1 MHLKGAN
8 YRKKRGRNNVSSKKV
23 KSLLQANAELKEKL
37 QAALK
42 RIEELEQH
50 LAECSCALQIA
61 AIGWNLIFLSSL
73 NWDTKIQN
81 LRTKI
86 KHQVYSI
93 DRRVSLFLFSC
104 NNHLIFFCKQAQ
116 RSSSSW
122 KFQYDLGLV
131 LQVLPIV
138 TPLVFG
144 ISLPLVLPQQM
155 HVADHPAFSLPNGLA
170 NYSCTYCFHRKQN
183 VKSYTTK
190 VNSKYI
196 AFNMV
201 YVPKRGC
208 RFVVNSC
215 Y

>member
-1 MHLKGAN
+1 M
-8 YRKKRGRNNVSSKKV
+8 YSKKSECTHKNKTSGV
-23 KSLLQANAELKEKL
+23 FN
-37 QAALK
+37 
-42 RIEELEQH
+42 RLESVFISFFH
-50 LAECSCALQIA
+50 I
-61 AIGWNLIFLSSL
+61 IIIFFFLEAS
-73 NWDTKIQN
+73 TKIQFLPNRKFPSTLEN
-81 LRTKI
+81 LGIT
-86 KHQVYSI
+86 S
-93 DRRVSLFLFSC
+93 
-104 NNHLIFFCKQAQ
+104 AE
-116 RSSSSW
+116 
-122 KFQYDLGLV
+122 V

-144 ISLPLVLPQQM
+144 ISLPLVLSQQM
-155 HVADHPAFSLPNGLA
+155 HVADHPALSLPNGLA

-183 VKSYTTK
+183 VKSCTTK

>member
-1 MHLKGAN
+1 MVLWLNVWNKELLTLKN
-8 YRKKRGRNNVSSKKV
+8 FFVVTKKF
-23 KSLLQANAELKEKL
+23 LKAK
-37 QAALK
+37 
-42 RIEELEQH
+42 
-50 LAECSCALQIA
+50 
-61 AIGWNLIFLSSL
+61 F
-73 NWDTKIQN
+73 D
-81 LRTKI
+81 
-86 KHQVYSI
+86 
-93 DRRVSLFLFSC
+93 C
-104 NNHLIFFCKQAQ
+104 NNHLIWFCKQAQ
-116 RSSSSW
+116 KSSSSW

-144 ISLPLVLPQQM
+144 ISLSLVLPQQM
-155 HVADHPAFSLPNGLA
+155 HVADHLAYSLPNGLA

-183 VKSYTTK
+183 VKSCTTK

-208 RFVVNSC
+208 RVVVNSC